1 MTLGAPNLGRRGS
14 GHLVAVV
21 VFREARASV
30 SHLPK
35 NRRMT
40 LASFSTKRT
49 MLALNAMLNARSPRT
64 GLALSLA
71 LSLLRR
77 AGFLQF
83 CWGGY
88 ARGPKDIFAEK

>member
-64 GLALSLA
+64 GLS

-83 CWGGY
+83 CWGADMLEGQKISS
-88 ARGPKDIFAEK
+88 PKSEI